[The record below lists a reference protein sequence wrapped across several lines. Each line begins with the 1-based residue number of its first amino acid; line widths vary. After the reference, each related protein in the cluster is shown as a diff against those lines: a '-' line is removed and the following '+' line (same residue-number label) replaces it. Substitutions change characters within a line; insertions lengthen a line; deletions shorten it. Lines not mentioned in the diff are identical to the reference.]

1 MGTERKKPNLKL
13 LSPTPGLVT
22 LITATFLFPGNYR
35 SLGAPAWLSE
45 QQILE
50 THRLSSCLCHLRQA
64 SPWPL
69 PRLHFHQQKG
79 AVEYV
84 RATQQDFCTE

>member
-35 SLGAPAWLSE
+35 NCLALRTADSGDPQTFFLSVSPETGFTLAPP
-45 QQILE
+45 
-50 THRLSSCLCHLRQA
+50 TPPF
-64 SPWPL
+64 SP
-69 PRLHFHQQKG
+69 
-79 AVEYV
+79 
-84 RATQQDFCTE
+84 TEGRC

>member
-35 SLGAPAWLSE
+35 SPWLSE
-45 QQILE
+45 QQTLE
-50 THRLSSCLCHLRQA
+50 THRLSSCLCHLRCWLHPGPSHA
-64 SPWPL
+64 SIFTN
-69 PRLHFHQQKG
+69 R
-79 AVEYV
+79 
-84 RATQQDFCTE
+84 RALLTT

>member
-35 SLGAPAWLSE
+35 SPCLALRTADSGDPQTFFLSVSPE
-45 QQILE
+45 ML
-50 THRLSSCLCHLRQA
+50 A